1 MVPSHRIEGSLKTGT
16 LKDSIY
22 TKSVYTPLGAGNYT
36 CQVFAQ
42 AAPGGT
48 ASGIVLDPGGWGDA
62 ILATEF

>member
-16 LKDSIY
+16 L
-22 TKSVYTPLGAGNYT
+22 YTPLGAGNYT